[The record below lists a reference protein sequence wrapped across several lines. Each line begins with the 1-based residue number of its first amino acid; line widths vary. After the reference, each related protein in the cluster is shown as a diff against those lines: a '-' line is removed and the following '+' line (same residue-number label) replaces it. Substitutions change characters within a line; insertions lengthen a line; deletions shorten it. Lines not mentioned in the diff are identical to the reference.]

1 MYRAMLIYS
10 YVIVY
15 MQSYVIDRTSD
26 MDVLQ
31 EGVLKIVSEK
41 NVEVVQQ

>member
-1 MYRAMLIYS
+1 MLIYS

>member
-1 MYRAMLIYS
+1 MLIYS

-31 EGVLKIVSEK
+31 EGFLKIVSEK